1 MLVSFRAS
9 GESEKSDCRGNCHR
23 RKLWVQVV
31 VSKKKT
37 SSDCLTRVLSGKKKK
52 KKSAQW
58 LCIRN
63 SQRMWLV
70 LKEDQAGM
78 ESKGQSFS
86 KNAAVRKED
95 VS

>member
-9 GESEKSDCRGNCHR
+9 GESEKSGCRGNCHR

-52 KKSAQW
+52 
-58 LCIRN
+58 R
-63 SQRMWLV
+63 V
-70 LKEDQAGM
+70 LSGFALEIANGC
-78 ESKGQSFS
+78 GLF
-86 KNAAVRKED
+86 
-95 VS
+95 